1 MCISAKRVDR
11 STKRYSVV
19 DKGDSPVNI
28 NKLLLIIRRSE
39 DKQHNC
45 RFRKNF

>member
-19 DKGDSPVNI
+19 DKGGSPVNI

-39 DKQHNC
+39 DKQRYC